1 MQMTREKCKGGVVGH
16 KNDNTQFNESILIG
30 NNCRVYTRVPSCFF
44 SLYCVFIS
52 LTLATAAA
60 AAAAASVAALFY
72 GFQQRHKLR
81 ESPAAA
87 ADAASIDC

>member
-1 MQMTREKCKGGVVGH
+1 MANDKGKKCRGGVAGH
-16 KNDNTQFNESILIG
+16 KNDNTQFYEFILIG
-30 NNCRVYTRVPSCFF
+30 NNCRVYTRVHSFFF

-60 AAAAASVAALFY
+60 AAAAAATVAALFY

-81 ESPAAA
+81 QSP
-87 ADAASIDC
+87 DAASIDC